1 MIVKVITCNDVD
13 SSGIEREF
21 ISHGIDVDTL
31 ENVVLQSIPI
41 DEFISRKLVMFD
53 GVYGWILS

>member
-13 SSGIEREF
+13 SSGIERDF

-31 ENVVLQSIPI
+31 ENVVLQSVPI
-41 DEFISRKLVMFD
+41 GEFISRKLVVFD
-53 GVYGWILS
+53 DIYGWILK